1 MNAITQRSLSER
13 LYRTIW
19 RWHFFAGLL
28 VLPFLVMMAVTGG
41 AYLFRPELD
50 HLIYRAIED
59 VPARAA
65 PFAPAS
71 LIIRQVEAGVNGRV
85 LEFTP
90 AAAPNRAVQL
100 LVRGPAGE
108 ALTVYANPYDGKVTG
123 SSAYGGVMQL
133 VRKIHSLQ
141 HFGFWASCLIELTAG
156 WSIVLV
162 GTGVFLWW
170 PRKPAGGGVLS
181 VRGSPRQR
189 IFWRDLHAV
198 TGILACAILLFL
210 AVTGMP
216 WSMFWGAHVQ
226 DWATKAGVNEP
237 APPADTTPEW
247 LMAATMPSMPHAPHA
262 ADKPIRPDVPWAM
275 EKMPMPMSQDS
286 PRAPPINIDQAL
298 ARFAALG
305 LNRTAGITLPSGPR
319 GAYVGTWRP
328 DRAEQAR
335 IIYLD
340 QYSGAVLGDVGFRK
354 WGPAGKAIE
363 WGISVHQGQEYGPVN
378 RYLMLLGCIAI
389 VVMAVAAVT
398 MWWKRRPAGTLG
410 VPPPPAVPGMAKG
423 FVAIMVVTGVI
434 FPLVG
439 ASVLVALG
447 IDWLANGGIQRL
459 TFSDS

>member
-1 MNAITQRSLSER
+1 MHAITQRSSSEK

-41 AYLFRPELD
+41 AYLFKPELD

-71 LIIRQVEAGVNGRV
+71 LIIRKVEESVNGRV

-90 AAAPNRAVQL
+90 AVAPNRAVQL

-141 HFGFWASCLIELTAG
+141 RFGFWASCLIELTAG

-170 PRKPAGGGVLS
+170 PRNAVGGGVFS

-198 TGILACAILLFL
+198 TGILGCGILLFL

-237 APPADTTPEW
+237 APPAETTPEW
-247 LMAATMPSMPHAPHA
+247 LMAATMPNMPHVPHA
-262 ADKPIRPDVPWAM
+262 ADKPIRPAMPWAM
-275 EKMPMPMSQDS
+275 EKMPMPQSEDA
-286 PRAPPINIDQAL
+286 PRARSMNIDQAL

-305 LNRTAGITLPSGPR
+305 LNHTAGITLPSGPK

-340 QYSGAVLGDVGFRK
+340 QYSGAVLGDVGFRN
-354 WGPAGKAIE
+354 WGPAGKTIE

-389 VVMAVAAVT
+389 IVMAVAAVT

-410 VPPPPAVPGMAKG
+410 VPPPPALPGMAKG
-423 FVAIMVVTGVI
+423 FVAIMVVIGAI

-439 ASVLVALG
+439 VSLLLAFA
-447 IDWLANGGIQRL
+447 IDWLASGGVQRRMI
-459 TFSDS
+459 SGS